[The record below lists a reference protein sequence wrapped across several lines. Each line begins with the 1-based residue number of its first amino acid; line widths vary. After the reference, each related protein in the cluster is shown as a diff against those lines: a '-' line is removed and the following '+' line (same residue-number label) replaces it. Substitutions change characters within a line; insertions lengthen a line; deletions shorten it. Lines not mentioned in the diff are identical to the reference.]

1 MFRWRWMRK
10 RKIKMENK
18 ITLQDIDRRLAALER
33 AVATMTAE
41 KNGGEH
47 SDELR
52 GRFAHIGGI
61 ERPSA
66 HSSEGS
72 QRIDFS
78 EAYGET
84 GKRILRFEAIF
95 DEC

>member
-1 MFRWRWMRK
+1 
-10 RKIKMENK
+10 MENK
-18 ITLQDIDRRLAALER
+18 ITLEEIERRVAVLEK
-33 AVATMTAE
+33 AVASLTAE
-41 KNGGEH
+41 KNQREP
-47 SDELR
+47 SDEPR

-61 ERPSA
+61 ERHSA

-84 GKRILRFEAIF
+84 GKRVL
-95 DEC
+95 